1 MKKSFL
7 AAALLVASTC
17 LFAQDAKLT
26 PYSERTTKHP
36 SFMYRTGYRGDIELS
51 GSFDKQFLITTTHGM
66 TFGNGLFAGAGVGF
80 GADLAAPQKTQY
92 VAPFYAAVKYDFL
105 NYLCTPFVALKAGG
119 VVDLGQQLGLRV
131 MLNPTIG
138 VDIDRVSLYVG
149 YDWQYGVVHSAA
161 RMSHVKLG
169 VSVAF

>member
-26 PYSERTTKHP
+26 PYSEHTTKHP

-80 GADLAAPQKTQY
+80 GADILPDKHVRY
-92 VAPFYAAVKYDFL
+92 VTPFYAAIKYDFL
-105 NYLCTPFVALKAGG
+105 YYICTPFIGLKAGG
-119 VVDLGQQLGLRV
+119 VVDVAPQLGLRV

-138 VDIDRVSLYVG
+138 VDIDRVSLYVA
-149 YDWQYGVVHSAA
+149 YDWQYGVVLSDA